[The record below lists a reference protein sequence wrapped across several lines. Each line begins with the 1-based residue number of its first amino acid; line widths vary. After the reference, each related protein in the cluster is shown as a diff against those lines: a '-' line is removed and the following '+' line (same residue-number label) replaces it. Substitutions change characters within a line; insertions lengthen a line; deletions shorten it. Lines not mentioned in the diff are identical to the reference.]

1 MNLMSKICKLAKNG
15 LIFLLALAFW
25 ACAPQQPSPEAES
38 TLESASI
45 KPLQIA
51 TALPKANEKDQ
62 GVQPLSST
70 FDPKNPDWELRYT
83 ELYQSFETEFR
94 TPTIGQSVTIE
105 LKGGQ
110 RQKGVINEL
119 TPTDVRL
126 DIGNGNVDYPLE
138 SLSERSAAQ
147 LFKSSYARNEAL
159 KQGRVEFKR
168 WQQMNQVAANPTA
181 APMENGVDAPD
192 TGRVKGDPP
201 KNEGS
206 VGRVSQVDQYI
217 RQNAA
222 VPHSLRVKAWGQVQ
236 KHEKGYKVRVQYSL
250 ESANGF
256 GTSNEDMMFFMYTN
270 GRVYRKA
277 PVK

>member
-1 MNLMSKICKLAKNG
+1 MTIICKRAKTG

-38 TLESASI
+38 TPESASI
-45 KPLQIA
+45 KPLQIS
-51 TALPKANEKDQ
+51 TALPKPTKKNQ
-62 GVQPLSST
+62 GVQPQTVSST

-83 ELYQSFETEFR
+83 ELHQGFANEFK
-94 TPTIGQSVTIE
+94 TPIIGQIVTIE
-105 LKGGQ
+105 LKSGL
-110 RQKGVINEL
+110 RQKGVINDL

-126 DIGNGNVDYPLE
+126 DIGNGTVAYPLE

-147 LFKSSYARNEAL
+147 LFKSSYARKEAL

-168 WQQMNQVAANPTA
+168 WQQMNHVAANPTA
-181 APMENGVDAPD
+181 VPMENGVDARD
-192 TGRVKGDPP
+192 TGRVKGAPP

-222 VPHSLRVKAWGQVQ
+222 VPHSLRVKAWGKVQ

-250 ESANGF
+250 ESAEGF
-256 GTSNEDMMFFMYTN
+256 GTSNEDMMFFMYSN